1 MNKYPVLSGMY
12 GNAIAGD
19 GAGARIMGQIDLDAP
34 TPPPNSCI
42 HLAGWKPVFPGEEE
56 EPPNSGS
63 G

>member
-42 HLAGWKPVFPGEEE
+42 RFVDEESPASRRE
-56 EPPNSGS
+56 GVP
-63 G
+63 